1 LPARGSF
8 ANLPEVSLT
17 GVSPPTASALQAR
30 LEKVIRRMQKVQ
42 ASILLSRQPASRR
55 ELLELADTDREYAHI
70 IEQLVRVQREDAG

>member
-30 LEKVIRRMQKVQ
+30 LEKVIRRMQKV
-42 ASILLSRQPASRR
+42 AGLNIA
-55 ELLELADTDREYAHI
+55 LAA
-70 IEQLVRVQREDAG
+70 AGFSP